1 MTLPPTT
8 PTPPVATPAATGDS
22 PAPGRLCLITG
33 LENGLP
39 PIFGPSDRIWPETNC
54 YTDLWLGLLSALRL
68 DVQAC
73 LPYTLA
79 LNFLD
84 DQWTFFKP
92 SHDDLY
98 TLYGIEVQELTIW
111 RPLLEHVHEH
121 LAAGRLIITEVDA
134 WSLPDTAGTDY
145 HRHHTKTTIVI
156 NDIDAAQRRLGYFHN
171 AGYFTLRDE
180 DFDRVFGLGPA
191 AADTAPGLPL
201 PLLAEVVNLRGLV
214 RRPADTLRHI
224 SRHLMDKYLER
235 VPTRHPVRQ
244 WARRCS
250 PDLTQLT
257 TLGADR
263 LDRYHAW
270 AFAGTRQL
278 GSAFELAA
286 IYLRWM
292 AGSEPGS
299 AHLTQAG
306 DAFRQL
312 SVLAKTFIL
321 KGARTVVSGQPLNET
336 ELLERMARQ
345 WSRGMALLGAGEI
358 VLDHPD
364 TVVLRPAP
372 ATDERGP
379 ATG

>member
-1 MTLPPTT
+1 MTTIPT
-8 PTPPVATPAATGDS
+8 PTIPATPPAAD
-22 PAPGRLCLITG
+22 APGRLCLITG
-33 LENGLP
+33 LDAGLP
-39 PIFGPSDRIWPETNC
+39 TLFGPGDRIWPETNC
-54 YTDLWLGLLSALRL
+54 YTDLWLGLLAALRL
-68 DVQAC
+68 DVHAC

-111 RPLLEHVHEH
+111 RPLIEHVHEH

-134 WSLPDTAGTDY
+134 WWLPDTAGTDY
-145 HRHHTKTTIVI
+145 RRHHTKTTIVI
-156 NDIDAAQRRLGYFHN
+156 NDIDAATHRLGYFHN
-171 AGYFTLRDE
+171 AGYFTLHDE
-180 DFDRVFGLGPA
+180 DFDQVFGLGA
-191 AADTAPGLPL
+191 APSQAAGPGLPL

-214 RRPADTLRHI
+214 RRPSDTLRHI

-250 PDLTQLT
+250 ADLTQLT
-257 TLGADR
+257 TRQGDR

-286 IYLRWM
+286 LYLRWM
-292 AGSEPGS
+292 AGNEPGS
-299 AHLTQAG
+299 AHLTQAS

-364 TVVLRPAP
+364 TVVLRPGPAADERAP
-372 ATDERGP
+372 ATD
-379 ATG
+379 